1 MKTVNLKD
9 ISEKRMLEKEK
20 FVRILAQKKG
30 HNLGPCF
37 ENWFKCI
44 FMTDNKNGFQI
55 LISENPLEHRKAV
68 IKKVTFSNDTYYIK
82 M

>member
-20 FVRILAQKKG
+20 FVRILAQKKDTIWARV
-30 HNLGPCF
+30 LK
-37 ENWFKCI
+37 NWFKCI

-68 IKKVTFSNDTYYIK
+68 YKKSKPFQTIRIT
-82 M
+82 